1 MLALP
6 LIGDLVVLLPDLDY
20 DPLFFELFD
29 LKAWCVRRPSYYIF
43 YIKFL
48 TDLEVL
54 ESIGEKDL

>member
-29 LKAWCVRRPSYYIF
+29 LKA
-43 YIKFL
+43 
-48 TDLEVL
+48 
-54 ESIGEKDL
+54 